1 MSRPKSAQ
9 VVFNEFGMPVA
20 TEFDDIYFS
29 NDNGLAESRYVFL
42 AQNDLPAR
50 WHQHSRSRFVVAE
63 TGFGTGLN
71 VLALMQSFLTH
82 APSHLHLHIVSF
94 EKYPLQVADMQR
106 AHAQFP
112 ELAAYATELQEHY
125 PAPEPGCHRRLL
137 AGGRVTLDLWFGD
150 LLDTLPQWLPTAK
163 HVVDAWFLDGFA
175 PDKNPQMWQ
184 PELYH
189 AMASASAPASTFATF
204 TAAGAV
210 RRGLQAAGYTVSK
223 AAGYGRKREMLR
235 GVIAEHTPAVIPDTG
250 NLRRIAIVGGGIAAA
265 AAAQS
270 CRARGWEVHI
280 VSAGIADG
288 ASGNPQAA
296 VYPLLHAQRSP
307 LAEYFVAA
315 FGYAQNFYRQHAA
328 DYWHSCGVL
337 QLNYTAERTL
347 RAQKIVQEYSS
358 EQVQLWSP
366 QHVQNHWS
374 ELPAQ
379 SALWYPTGGW
389 LEAANAVNALLT
401 DSNHTQATVARIE
414 PSVTGWH
421 LYDQQSQLILAADA
435 VILAAGAGLPEL
447 TADWQLQFQNVRG
460 QVTMVS
466 STATTATCPS
476 VICYKGY
483 FTPALQSQHCVGATY
498 ARQFSATEAS
508 QSLPSDTDQNL
519 ATLSDNLAPQ
529 AWPKTLTAVAD
540 RTSLRN
546 TSRDHLPVVGELA
559 AKLAVIGALGS
570 RGFTAAPLAAEI
582 IAAQWAGE
590 PQPINELLRQRLLP
604 QRLQVDRA
612 VPESA
617 PDPQA

>member
-9 VVFNEFGMPVA
+9 VVFNEFGLPVA

-50 WHQHSRSRFVVAE
+50 WHQHPRSRFVVAE

-71 VLALMQSFLTH
+71 VLALMHSFLTT
-82 APSHLHLHIVSF
+82 APPHLHLHIVSF

-112 ELAAYATELQEHY
+112 ELSEWATELQDHY

-137 AGGRVTLDLWFGD
+137 SGGRITLDLWFGD
-150 LLDTLPQWLPTAK
+150 LLDTLPQWLPAAQ
-163 HVVDAWFLDGFA
+163 HSVDAWFLDGFA

-184 PELYH
+184 PELYQ
-189 AMASASAPASTFATF
+189 AMAEAAAPGSTFATF

-210 RRGLQAAGYTVSK
+210 RRGLQAVGYTVSK
-223 AAGYGRKREMLR
+223 AAGYGRKREMLH
-235 GVIAEHTPAVIPDTG
+235 GVFEGHTSAEATDTG
-250 NLRRIAIVGGGIAAA
+250 SLQRIAIIGGGIAAA

-270 CRARGWEVHI
+270 CRARGWDVHI
-280 VSAGIADG
+280 VSTGIADG

-315 FGYAQNFYRQHAA
+315 FGYAQNFYRQHAPA
-328 DYWHSCGVL
+328 YWHSCGVL
-337 QLNYTAERTL
+337 QLNFTAERAL
-347 RAQKIVQEYSS
+347 RAEKIADEYSS

-366 QHVQNHWS
+366 QQVQSHWS

-379 SALWYPTGGW
+379 SALWYSAGGW
-389 LEAANAVNALLT
+389 LEAANAVRALLA
-401 DSNHTQATVARIE
+401 DSNHIQATVARIE
-414 PSVTGWH
+414 PSATGWH
-421 LYDQQSQLILAADA
+421 LYDDQSQLILATDA
-435 VILAAGAGLPEL
+435 VIIAAGAGLPAL
-447 TADWQLQFQNVRG
+447 TEDWQLQFQNVRG
-460 QVTMVS
+460 QVTMVN
-466 STATTATCPS
+466 STATTAPCPS

-498 ARQFSATEAS
+498 ARQFSADEAT
-508 QSLPSDTDQNL
+508 QSLELDTRQNL

-529 AWPKTLTAVAD
+529 VWPAALEAVSD

-559 AKLAVIGALGS
+559 PKLAVIGALGS
-570 RGFTAAPLAAEI
+570 RGFTAAPLAAEM

-590 PQPINELLRQRLLP
+590 PQPMHALLRQRLLP
-604 QRLQVDRA
+604 QRLRVDQEA
-612 VPESA
+612 PESG